1 MRASMNNSPPSLTKR
16 EAEERAALVNVSRYD
31 IDIDLT
37 GMAEGPEFRAVST
50 ISFTC
55 REPGASTFVDAV
67 VEVLSATLNGAPL
80 PDDAFIPGRI
90 TLSNLRADNVL
101 VVESVQ
107 NQTAAGNWVRRSVDP
122 SDQEVYAWMTFE
134 PDDARRAWACFDQPD
149 LKAPHRFTVL
159 APEDWTVV
167 SNSGDPLVEQVGTA
181 RRWTFSDTPPL
192 STYVPVV
199 CAGPFHEIRSERGG
213 FDLGLFARRSLA
225 QFLERDA
232 EELFELTAQGLVFF
246 GEQFGMP
253 FPQRKYDQVF
263 APDMGGAMENYGCVT
278 WSDAFIYRSSPTHME
293 RETRALTLLH
303 EMAHM
308 WFGDIVTMRWWEDL
322 WLNEAFAEWA
332 CHWAAEATTRFT
344 DAWAAFLVGP
354 KVWGYGSDMA
364 PTTHPIRQP
373 VDDVAAAAA
382 GFDGI
387 TYPKGAS
394 VLKQLFAF
402 IGEDTFLAGLRAY
415 FKRHAWGN
423 TILDDLMEEF
433 SRVSGRDLREW
444 TRSWLDTAGT
454 DRLVLEA
461 DGRGAVLR
469 ASGPDGAEPRAHR
482 LVIGTYD
489 RDTDRLTR
497 TRAIMV
503 ETKGHETRVEG
514 LSQAHLLLVND
525 EDLTFASV
533 RPPASSIESL
543 VSEAA
548 RLPTAMGRALAFATA
563 WDMLLHGDLPTAGF
577 LRCVEGIL
585 RSESVESLIE
595 PAFQLAIEAA
605 DLCSPDADHDRLMS
619 ELADLALAIAES
631 PARRQVALRA
641 LAQSAL
647 TDQHFA
653 ELTDAAGENIDLA
666 WRTLVRR
673 ATVREVRQAEVEAL
687 QARDPDPDA
696 WVRALAVNAARPEAA
711 GKDAAWKATVEEHRV
726 PGGSARMVGRAFWQR
741 SQGELLAPYMDRYLE
756 LLPTLHAYGMGP
768 AMSLGGGMFPRSAG
782 DEGFV
787 ERAIE
792 TAQRPDVSPM
802 VQRSVIE
809 SCDRLRRR
817 LQARRL

>member
-1 MRASMNNSPPSLTKR
+1 MRAPMTDSPPSLTR
-16 EAEERAALVNVSRYD
+16 EEAEQRAALIRVSRYD

-37 GMAEGPEFRAVST
+37 GMAEGPDFRAVST

-67 VEVLSATLNGAPL
+67 VELLSATLNGTPL
-80 PDDAFIPGRI
+80 PDDSFIPGRI
-90 TLSNLRADNVL
+90 TLPDLRADNVL

-107 NQTAAGNWVRRSVDP
+107 NQTDAGNWVHRSVDP

-159 APEDWTVV
+159 APDGWTVV

-199 CAGPFHEIRSERGG
+199 CAGPFHEVRSERGG
-213 FDLGLFARRSLA
+213 FDLGLFSRRSLA

-232 EELFELTAQGLVFF
+232 EELFEVTAQGLAFF
-246 GEQFGMP
+246 GEQFGLE

-263 APDMGGAMENYGCVT
+263 APDVGGAMENYGCVT
-278 WSDAFIYRSSPTHME
+278 WSDAFIYRSNPTHME
-293 RETRALTLLH
+293 QENRALTLLH

-322 WLNEAFAEWA
+322 WLKESFAEWA
-332 CHWAAEATTRFT
+332 SYWAAEAATSFT
-344 DAWAAFLVGP
+344 DAWAGFLADR
-354 KVWGYGSDMA
+354 KLWGYGSDMA

-373 VDDVAAAAA
+373 ATDVAAATA

-387 TYPKGAS
+387 TYPKGAG

-402 IGEDTFLAGLRAY
+402 IGEEAFLAGLRAY
-415 FKRHAWGN
+415 FTKHAWGN
-423 TILDDLMEEF
+423 TTLDDLMDEF
-433 SRVSGRDLREW
+433 SRASGRDLGEW

-454 DRLVLEA
+454 DRLVLECE
-461 DGRGAVLR
+461 GSFAVLR
-469 ASGPDGAEPRAHR
+469 AGGPNGAEPRAHR
-482 LVIGTYD
+482 LVIGTYE
-489 RDTDRLTR
+489 RDDDRLTR
-497 TRAIMV
+497 TRTVAV
-503 ETKGHETRVEG
+503 ETEGRETRVEG
-514 LSQAHLLLVND
+514 LGQAHLLLVND

-543 VSEAA
+543 VLEAA
-548 RLPTAMGRALAFATA
+548 RLPTAIGRALAFATT
-563 WDMLLHGDLPTAGF
+563 WDMLMHGELSTVDF
-577 LRCVEGIL
+577 LRCVEGVL

-605 DLCSPDADHDRLMS
+605 DLCSPDTDHDRLMS
-619 ELADLALAIAES
+619 ELADLALAIAKS
-631 PARRQVALRA
+631 PARRRVALRA
-641 LAQSAL
+641 LAQTAV
-647 TDQHFA
+647 TDRHFA
-653 ELTDAAGENIDLA
+653 RLATAADDDIDLA

-673 ATVREVRQAEVEAL
+673 ATVREVSQAEVEAL
-687 QARDPDPDA
+687 QARDADPDA
-696 WVRALAVNAARPEAA
+696 WVRALAVNAALPDAA
-711 GKDAAWKATVEEHRV
+711 GKKAAWKAAVEEHRV
-726 PGGSARMVGRAFWQR
+726 PGGSVRMVGRAFWQR
-741 SQGELLAPYMDRYLE
+741 SHGELLARYIDRYLG

-768 AMSLGGGMFPRSAG
+768 AMSLAGGMFPRSAG
-782 DEGFV
+782 DEGFI
-787 ERAIE
+787 ERAIA
-792 TAQRPDVSPM
+792 TAKRPDVSPM

-809 SCDRLRRR
+809 SCDRLQRR
-817 LQARRL
+817 LRARGL